1 MAAGVAVTLDVPELQ
16 MLVEFPG
23 DANGLDF
30 HHRVLWYRVDRSV
43 WIISTPD
50 GDVYEEDYDN
60 TTVIP
65 LPRRG
70 PYPNAQ
76 AGQMYIP
83 DNAAVMAQYG
93 ELRRQAESLALV
105 RGCLDR
111 PGVVAGADAVGA
123 GQWRVADVDSKRFG
137 EIIPNGELNE
147 ASHNVHLQ
155 VGDVQ
160 KRLHFVGGEIVA
172 LELVSNFDE
181 WKNKKRPGLP
191 GGDAGDLRIL
201 GCTRLSSGKRQLTL
215 TDALTSMSQ
224 QAFDDWPHRGP
235 RATREFLES
244 VCENGGDFAT
254 YHASFM
260 RKSGLPD
267 SCAAAHELRNLL
279 QIVKFAISYDQV
291 DCSNLAAIE
300 QAVRRI
306 LEIQTAV
313 RRNPKHPTFDAFDYN
328 TRGSVDEVGGARAPG
343 YAEWMAEQQRAEAK
357 VLKNTREWRDEQAAE
372 RRRAAKTSGDRADS
386 DDDPAGYGRRMAGR
400 VNEAIGSLNA
410 LSNVSVRSIKRGS
423 FDHGLRPGDK
433 PTRPQE
439 AILSRLA
446 TNVHESG
453 TCPAGLTP
461 KLCFEEVIKSK
472 DMYSLSQCAV
482 APYDLALLKVA
493 KTETV
498 PKEATQLL
506 PPTEASYLLHP
517 ERHILRSPQDIQTW
531 ADANA
536 DFHPYWD
543 ETLRK
548 DRQLRLELYQIL
560 AKKSLL
566 SFRKKISA
574 RVGLFFVWKASR
586 KGIRLIVDARMANA
600 CHVRPPKTRPGGASA
615 LAELDAFLQD
625 SDLAA
630 LGEGYGGPGWAWAL
644 HFCNCAVEY
653 NMSKALGASQF
664 VKEGLP
670 PPDLRQGPVGSV
682 YVDNIGTFGFLG
694 SAVTKSFDDCV
705 QTLESAGFVLHELD
719 KDSVEVANVGIVVH
733 RYKKEIRHTRKR
745 SWRLYLALKHVLRL
759 KKITCEALRIVIGHL
774 VHYFTL
780 FRPALSVLHH
790 SYKFV
795 YEHLDGRS
803 HSLPGR
809 VKREL
814 RMAVGLIFQIKVD
827 LSAPY
832 ADHIYCGDSSTY
844 GYCFQST
851 PSTAEEQRHLFRYHE
866 RWRFVQLE
874 EGVGQ
879 GLGSHHA
886 WSADFA
892 LPDIAYTRWLC
903 ARNAIPFPGGEE
915 LEKGS
920 KDFSGGDHLRR
931 FHHVDLVG
939 LVPRLPDSLVD
950 HTRWRTIIQRKW
962 KHNESIHMKEGRVA
976 LMTLRREA
984 KKASSHGK
992 RLLTL
997 CDNLSATCAFDKGRA
1012 KDLALLVL
1020 CRKAAAIQIGT
1031 AIRWHLRYVES
1042 ARNPSDRDSRV
1053 FPGDH
1058 GHRGSPLSA
1067 ADATGLKQGF
1077 SNHTPPLLSSSCTA
1091 RGGNPTAV
1099 SSRGGTRGEPKDK
1112 KQARVAKD
1120 RLSKL
1125 TDTAPG
1131 FLRKAKIRKSSTR
1144 TLYGDAWA
1152 TFLAFCLQTGALCSD
1167 KSKFATMSQLDRAL
1181 ESFGESLYLQGKPK
1195 YTFDCAIQNCNVE
1208 YPAWPTNARL
1218 NYPLAKAAKRGWGTL
1233 EPGSSREPCPLEVAF
1248 WIASDLLARNLLSIA
1263 AAVVLCF
1270 DTYIRPGKLLE
1281 LRHCN
1286 VIPPAR
1292 GLSRQYIQWTLLL
1305 HQEAQDPSK
1314 TGQHNDSLIVGSFE
1328 REWIG
1333 TLLGHLYKRHS
1344 KGVQAFLFDFDLST
1358 FEKERK
1364 ARSSDYAARR
1374 GAVSRPRS
1382 ADAINSGLDESPD
1395 RQEALC
1401 ILHTRVVDRDRTWA
1415 ACGGWVVVSQIGMDQ
1430 RSGAVLVRGGI
1441 FRTGEL
1447 EMKSAEVQLGCELW
1461 GVWESGESEGLRI
1474 GDGSQGDSASV
1485 RGSFRQSPG
1494 DSGRVLPRRAQKVRE
1509 RKQDPV

>member
-1 MAAGVAVTLDVPELQ
+1 MSSPDGRHGEGDMTNAHRCMVQNSSTTLGGHRSELFPMSSLPWRDRRARSSPFLADAAGVQ
-16 MLVEFPG
+16 
-23 DANGLDF
+23 
-30 HHRVLWYRVDRSV
+30 
-43 WIISTPD
+43 
-50 GDVYEEDYDN
+50 
-60 TTVIP
+60 
-65 LPRRG
+65 
-70 PYPNAQ
+70 
-76 AGQMYIP
+76 
-83 DNAAVMAQYG
+83 
-93 ELRRQAESLALV
+93 
-105 RGCLDR
+105 
-111 PGVVAGADAVGA
+111 
-123 GQWRVADVDSKRFG
+123 
-137 EIIPNGELNE
+137 
-147 ASHNVHLQ
+147 
-155 VGDVQ
+155 
-160 KRLHFVGGEIVA
+160 
-172 LELVSNFDE
+172 
-181 WKNKKRPGLP
+181 
-191 GGDAGDLRIL
+191 
-201 GCTRLSSGKRQLTL
+201 
-215 TDALTSMSQ
+215 
-224 QAFDDWPHRGP
+224 
-235 RATREFLES
+235 
-244 VCENGGDFAT
+244 
-254 YHASFM
+254 
-260 RKSGLPD
+260 
-267 SCAAAHELRNLL
+267 
-279 QIVKFAISYDQV
+279 
-291 DCSNLAAIE
+291 
-300 QAVRRI
+300 
-306 LEIQTAV
+306 
-313 RRNPKHPTFDAFDYN
+313 
-328 TRGSVDEVGGARAPG
+328 
-343 YAEWMAEQQRAEAK
+343 
-357 VLKNTREWRDEQAAE
+357 
-372 RRRAAKTSGDRADS
+372 
-386 DDDPAGYGRRMAGR
+386 GYGRRMAGR

-600 CHVRPPKTRPGGASA
+600 CHVRPPKTRLGGASA

-630 LGEGYGGPGWAWAL
+630 LGEGYGGPVSLPCNLFGCTGDVSDAFYQFSVETLAEWFGLDDPVFAFEFGVTEVWDPDKGCNVKVQPGERLFPVFVGMPQGWAWAL

-892 LPDIAYTRWLC
+892 LPDIAYARWLC

-1099 SSRGGTRGEPKDK
+1099 SSRGGVRGGSPVGQAVGVERCVPRRAKRTEGCSLEPANSE
-1112 KQARVAKD
+1112 ARPPLLCDDLLTPSSPSRSIVQTSHVVKRSAK
-1120 RLSKL
+1120 
-1125 TDTAPG
+1125 
-1131 FLRKAKIRKSSTR
+1131 
-1144 TLYGDAWA
+1144 
-1152 TFLAFCLQTGALCSD
+1152 LCS
-1167 KSKFATMSQLDRAL
+1167 SVPEVAP
-1181 ESFGESLYLQGKPK
+1181 SFIELFS
-1195 YTFDCAIQNCNVE
+1195 
-1208 YPAWPTNARL
+1208 
-1218 NYPLAKAAKRGWGTL
+1218 
-1233 EPGSSREPCPLEVAF
+1233 GSSRLT
-1248 WIASDLLARNLLSIA
+1248 
-1263 AAVVLCF
+1263 AAVQES
-1270 DTYIRPGKLLE
+1270 G
-1281 LRHCN
+1281 LR
-1286 VIPPAR
+1286 
-1292 GLSRQYIQWTLLL
+1292 
-1305 HQEAQDPSK
+1305 
-1314 TGQHNDSLIVGSFE
+1314 VG
-1328 REWIG
+1328 
-1333 TLLGHLYKRHS
+1333 
-1344 KGVQAFLFDFDLST
+1344 VPFDLSNGNCFDLT
-1358 FEKERK
+1358 KVGIQHLILDWIKTHRIWYVHLATPSTVYRIAKKKSATGTRLKMSDQCAHFTASVILQCELSGVFYSLENPKSSKLLRHYRVQQALASTSAVFIEYDCCRYGCSYRK
-1364 ARSSDYAARR
+1364 PTYIATNCRALVSLGLRCLCGGKHNDQLRGRVKLPPSSRKPGWHWKTSLAGEYPGPLCFAWASLLQYV
-1374 GAVSRPRS
+1374 APASAHRS
-1382 ADAINSGLDESPD
+1382 AREPLFLPGWLDEVSKVTSSTVPSTFILEQCPKD
-1395 RQEALC
+1395 YTCPWASAADSWGTERQEAGSGSK
-1401 ILHTRVVDRDRTWA
+1401 RS
-1415 ACGGWVVVSQIGMDQ
+1415 SQQ
-1430 RSGAVLVRGGI
+1430 AH
-1441 FRTGEL
+1441 
-1447 EMKSAEVQLGCELW
+1447 
-1461 GVWESGESEGLRI
+1461 
-1474 GDGSQGDSASV
+1474 
-1485 RGSFRQSPG
+1485 
-1494 DSGRVLPRRAQKVRE
+1494 
-1509 RKQDPV
+1509 